1 MKLADIAAYVT
12 DRISS
17 SEISLFEYVTTD
29 SLLQNKR
36 GRDIAQNLP
45 PVPCSLTK
53 YHKGDVFSIKH
64 TTVFEEGMVSR
75 Y

>member
-29 SLLQNKR
+29 SLLQ
-36 GRDIAQNLP
+36 I
-45 PVPCSLTK
+45 
-53 YHKGDVFSIKH
+53 KGVEI
-64 TTVFEEGMVSR
+64 
-75 Y
+75 